1 MVPLS
6 PHSSVAHGCGERK
19 WSDLVRLVIAIAS
32 IMQSAQ
38 ISYYGDG
45 INYDNAS
52 LFNQGVIFLYVRT
65 RLFVL
70 FTCGSPAVPVEIIP
84 YDG

>member
-1 MVPLS
+1 MVAVNVSGLTLC
-6 PHSSVAHGCGERK
+6 V
-19 WSDLVRLVIAIAS
+19 WSLQLLRLR
-32 IMQSAQ
+32 MQSTQ

-65 RLFVL
+65 RMFVL